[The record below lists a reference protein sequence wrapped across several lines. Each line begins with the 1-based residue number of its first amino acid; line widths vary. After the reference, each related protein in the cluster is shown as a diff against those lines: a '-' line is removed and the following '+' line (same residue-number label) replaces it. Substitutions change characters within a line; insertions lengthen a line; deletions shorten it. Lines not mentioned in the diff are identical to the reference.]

1 MPFKF
6 RLIAAFVGAAAL
18 LGAVGVDVAQAGTY
32 PKGGSYHD
40 GGEGA
45 TLEPSPAATS
55 IETASFA
62 PQTHAPGF
70 CVAAPWDGGGC
81 G

>member
-1 MPFKF
+1 MPFKL
-6 RLIAAFVGAAAL
+6 RLIAGFVGAAAL

-32 PKGGSYHD
+32 PKGGSFHD

-45 TLEPSPAATS
+45 TIEPAPAATS
-55 IETASFA
+55 LETASFA
-62 PQTHAPGF
+62 PDVHSPGF
-70 CVAAPWDGGGC
+70 CVDAAWDGGGC

>member
-1 MPFKF
+1 MPFKIRF
-6 RLIAAFVGAAAL
+6 TAALVGAAAL

-32 PKGGSYHD
+32 PKNGSFHV

-45 TLEPSPAATS
+45 TVEPSADPTS
-55 IETASFA
+55 LETASFA
-62 PQTHAPGF
+62 PNMDSVPQF
-70 CVAAPWDGGGC
+70 CTIPWSTGGC

>member
-1 MPFKF
+1 MPFKA
-6 RLIAAFVGAAAL
+6 RLVAAVVGAAAL

-32 PKGGSYHD
+32 PKDGTYHV

-45 TLEPSPAATS
+45 TAEPKPDPTS
-55 IETASFA
+55 LETASFS
-62 PQTHAPGF
+62 PDMDDMPEF
-70 CVAAPWDGGGC
+70 CTIPWSTGGC